1 MRLPLLCTR
10 RIAGLAKALLLPLLL
25 FLLLISCSQQIPQPP
40 SDALPRDKFKRVLM
54 ESQLIE
60 ARLNHE
66 MIIDKRLDTPV
77 KTYYAEMFKQQG
89 VSEEMF
95 KKTFEWYAEHPE
107 QLKPMYEE
115 ILVDLQHRTDS
126 LAH

>member
-1 MRLPLLCTR
+1 MNVRLICWMVLLVACESPL
-10 RIAGLAKALLLPLLL
+10 
-25 FLLLISCSQQIPQPP
+25 PQPP
-40 SDALPRDKFKRVLM
+40 QDALPRDKFKRVLM

-66 MIIDKRLDTPV
+66 MIIDKRADSPV
-77 KTYYAEMFKQQG
+77 RTYYAEMFKQQG
-89 VSEEMF
+89 ITEEAF
-95 KKTFEWYAEHPE
+95 KKTFQWYAEHPE
-107 QLKPMYEE
+107 QLKPVYEE